1 MRSMKMIK
9 KGRLVRLSLVVPFA
23 AALLSTGCTK
33 ASAECFPLV
42 NGGKAAPI
50 VIPAEAEAS
59 TELAAKELADYVEKV
74 SGVRP
79 ALATNDYAQTP
90 RVEIGTLNTMKGL
103 PDSLVKRFDASDSW
117 ESHVVT
123 CTKDVL
129 RIVGR
134 DEVAELYGVYQFLEE
149 KLGVRWFK
157 QWMPEDDGEYVP
169 SSPNLMIG
177 AYEKFRAPFFRFR
190 SLSQTG
196 SSTGYVPVRGIEW
209 TVRLGLQT
217 DPYRDKAALAKRHL
231 DKKADAKVHGLH
243 WKTMKPRVQLRSLCL
258 GGGHMMFHDA
268 VKSNQYFA
276 AHPEYFAL
284 VNGRRQDK
292 DSRRCMSNP
301 EVQRIV
307 ADDILRRFDTF
318 GGKGYYLF
326 GLMDGRN
333 GTCECDA
340 CHALDSAE
348 ERKRPLNDA
357 ISTRF
362 HTCAKKMADMVY
374 AKRPD
379 ATLVNWAYSNYNM
392 PPEGVK
398 LDPRT
403 GAELC
408 IHGRCYGHPL
418 NDPNCERN
426 PKKLAWLRKWLKSA
440 SWVKLYEY
448 AHCSG
453 CSYGCYETIIGEDLR
468 FYKQIGVKGWH
479 EEMHYADSVHVPVI
493 PKDQFDK
500 RREYTLSKW
509 QWLYLAG
516 KLTWDP
522 DQDDA
527 AILADAES
535 KYYGAAYPEM
545 RRYQAIRRKLWRN
558 GPVCFAYGGYPMTD
572 ERTRT
577 LMSIP
582 GAKETLLGCLDRAE
596 KLVQDDPK
604 RLYRVRQDRTWL
616 QRYWIEPNEKLRKSS
631 NPTLRA
637 VETPKAPAVD
647 GSAGDACWTSA
658 KWIEDATPD
667 RVSAAVVTDY
677 RKLYFLFR
685 VSGNADM
692 MKTDRLGVILYAP
705 DADNTGKSHEFTCDL
720 KRFAK
725 GQGGGYSAELAV
737 DTSAIRPLR
746 RGEIWRVRFFRNPDG
761 NEPDIRYPLEIGEPK
776 LSNGSFECLK
786 EDGTP
791 KSWDHLTTAD
801 VVTYDGN
808 QHAIKVDDYFMQG
821 LSGLRSFGT
830 APVDR
835 KVRVSFR
842 AWGAGKLNGWF
853 TRYLDTP
860 KPGGGYTRTTPHPGV
875 DICAVDVTEKPR
887 YYEFVVTIPAK
898 EWMSLYFRRGYEK
911 KRKPG
916 DLFIDDVSVTDE
928 ELGGK

>member
-1 MRSMKMIK
+1 MKRS
-9 KGRLVRLSLVVPFA
+9 VFAATA
-23 AALLSTGCTK
+23 AALSF
-33 ASAECFPLV
+33 AFAECEPSESFPLV
-42 NGGKAAPI
+42 RDGKASPI

-59 TELAAKELADYVEKV
+59 TELAAKELADYVEKI

-79 ALATNDYAQTP
+79 EIRSRLEVKGEGQGQQWTGP
-90 RVEIGTLNTMKGL
+90 FVEIGTLNTMKDL
-103 PDSLVKRFDASDSW
+103 PAAIVRKFDGSPSW

-123 CTKDVL
+123 CDKDVL

-134 DEVAELYGVYQFLEE
+134 DEVAELYGVYQVLEE
-149 KLGVRWFK
+149 KLDVRWFK

-169 SSPNLMIG
+169 SKKELLVAP
-177 AYEKFRAPFFRFR
+177 YEKFRAPFFRFR
-190 SLSQTG
+190 SLAQTG
-196 SSTGYVPVRGIEW
+196 SSCGYVPVRGIEW

-217 DPYRDKAALAKRHL
+217 CPFRDTAALAKRHL
-231 DKKADAKVHGLH
+231 DKKKDVRVHRQH
-243 WKTMKPRVQLRSLCL
+243 WETMKPRVQLRNMLL

-268 VKSNQYFA
+268 IKSNQYFA
-276 AHPEYFAL
+276 THPEYFAL
-284 VNGRRQDK
+284 RDGQRVDRH
-292 DSRRCMSNP
+292 SRRCMSNP

-326 GLMDGRN
+326 GLMDGRE

-348 ERKRPLNDA
+348 ECKKPLNA
-357 ISTRF
+357 EISTRF
-362 HTCAKKMADMVY
+362 HTCAKRIADMVY

-379 ATLVNWAYSNYNM
+379 ATLINWAYSNYKQ

-418 NDPNCERN
+418 GDPNCERN
-426 PKKLAWLRKWLKSA
+426 PKKLAWLKEWLKSV

-453 CSYGCYETIIGEDLR
+453 CYYGCYETIIGDDLR
-468 FYKQIGVKGWH
+468 FYKQLGVKGWH
-479 EEMHYADSVHVPVI
+479 EEMHYADSVHSPVV

-545 RRYQAIRRKLWRN
+545 RKYQALRRTLWRN

-577 LMSIP
+577 LLSIP
-582 GAKETLLGCLDRAE
+582 GAKEKLLGCLDRAE
-596 KLVQDDPK
+596 KLVTDDPK
-604 RLYRVRQDRTWL
+604 RLYRVRQDSEWL
-616 QRYWIEPNEKLRKSS
+616 RRYWIEPNEKLRKAAD
-631 NPTLRA
+631 PTLRA
-637 VETPKAPAVD
+637 VETAQPPTVD
-647 GSAGDACWTSA
+647 GSAADVCWGAA
-658 KWIEDATPD
+658 KWTEDATPE

-677 RKLYFLFR
+677 KRLYFFFK
-685 VSGNADM
+685 VSGTADLL
-692 MKTDRLGVILYAP
+692 KTDRLGVVLYAP
-705 DADNTGKSHEFTCDL
+705 DADNTGKSQTFTCDL
-720 KRFAK
+720 REAAR
-725 GQGGGYSAELAV
+725 GNGGGYTAELTV
-737 DTSAIRPLR
+737 DPAAIRPLK

-776 LSNGSFECLK
+776 LLNGSFEALDDK
-786 EDGTP
+786 GVP
-791 KSWDHLTTAD
+791 KHWNLRGK
-801 VVTYDGN
+801 GN
-808 QHAIKVDDYFMQG
+808 TLVELPGHQHAIKLSGFSQG
-821 LSGLRSFGT
+821 LSGMRSFGT
-830 APVDR
+830 SKKPR
-835 KVRVSFR
+835 KIRISFR
-842 AWGAGKLNGWF
+842 AWGSGKVGVSLI
-853 TRYLDTP
+853 RYLDTP
-860 KPGGGYTRTTPHPGV
+860 DPKSPHGYVRTMPTPQVDGGTYE
-875 DICAVDVTEKPR
+875 VTAEPR
-887 YYEFVVTIPAK
+887 YHTGVCEIPAG
-898 EWMSLYFRRGYEK
+898 EWVSVSFHAAWQK
-911 KRKPG
+911 KG
-916 DLFIDDVSVTDE
+916 QADITIDDITVTDE
-928 ELGGK
+928 